1 MSTRKNSAIKFF
13 LGLLA
18 ISSVAA
24 VVTPA
29 SAEIVSNFNKFG
41 YNKFGILLSQ
51 AKLNTSP
58 ATVQQGN
65 VNKLPVV
72 SEKIKIPNGQEAA
85 GNFVCNG
92 SCSKRPGQ
100 EKVRDLITDP
110 ANSKLN
116 PINIQSAP
124 LNR

>member
-1 MSTRKNSAIKFF
+1 MFTRKNSAIKFF

-29 SAEIVSNFNKFG
+29 SAEVVSNS
-41 YNKFGILLSQ
+41 NKFGILLSE

-72 SEKIKIPNGQEAA
+72 SEKLKIPNGQEAA

-92 SCSKRPGQ
+92 TCSKRPGQ
-100 EKVRDLITDP
+100 QKVRDLVTDP
-110 ANSKLN
+110 ANNKLN
-116 PINIQSAP
+116 PINIQPAP
-124 LNR
+124 VNR